1 MAVLRKQTK
10 AGRNNR
16 GGVRFLSGM
25 RPSGKVSSVD
35 EGGVVEYFFGEDG
48 KKGLTL
54 QQFQTFISELQE
66 EVGCGA
72 LEWDRFTAFFRSEK
86 ARGEVVRLQA

>member
-25 RPSGKVSSVD
+25 KPSGKVSSVD

-66 EVGCGA
+66 EVRCGVV
-72 LEWDRFTAFFRSEK
+72 EWDRFTDLFLILR
-86 ARGEVVRLQA
+86 RPGER